1 MQKRITFAPK
11 ILFQAMDHGKWKG
24 HIALWVANIIWG
36 LNAPICKQVLQSATN
51 PEGISPFA
59 LSACRMAGA
68 AALFWGAS
76 LLMPRERVPL
86 RDLGLLLLASVF
98 GIQFNQLLYLWG
110 LSLTSP
116 IDASIISTLVPI
128 LTMVLAAVFLR
139 EPITWLKAGGVA
151 LGCVGAV
158 MLVVMS
164 HRTTAVASSLM
175 GNTLCIISAISFA
188 FYLTAFRNLI
198 VRYSPFTVMKWMFL
212 FAAVVALVIYRK
224 PLAET
229 DFAALPTS
237 VWMGA
242 VYVIVCS
249 TFLSYLCVP
258 IGQRFL
264 RPTVVAM
271 NNYVQ
276 PVVAVLFSVA
286 LGLDVFGL
294 PKAAAALCVFTGVWL
309 VTQSKSRR
317 EMEKL
322 KVEN

>member
-1 MQKRITFAPK
+1 
-11 ILFQAMDHGKWKG
+11 MDYGKLKG
-24 HIALWVANIIWG
+24 HAALWVANIIWG
-36 LNAPICKQVLQSATN
+36 LNAPICKQVLQSSAN
-51 PEGISPFA
+51 PKGISPFA

-68 AALFWGAS
+68 ALLFWAS
-76 LLMPRERVPL
+76 SLFLPRERVSR

-128 LTMVLAAVFLR
+128 LTMVLAALFLR

-158 MLVVMS
+158 LLVVLS
-164 HRTTAVASSLM
+164 NRTTAAASSLV

-212 FAAVVALVIYRK
+212 FAAIVALVIYRK
-224 PLAET
+224 PLMAT

-237 VWMGA
+237 VWAGA
-242 VYVIVCS
+242 LYVIVCS

-258 IGQRFL
+258 IGQRYL
-264 RPTVVAM
+264 RPTLVAM
-271 NNYVQ
+271 YNYVQ
-276 PVVAVLFSVA
+276 PVVAVLLSVA
-286 LGLDVFGL
+286 LGLDAFGFS
-294 PKAAAALCVFTGVWL
+294 KAAAALCVFVGVWL

-317 EMEKL
+317 EMDKL
-322 KVEN
+322 KVES

>member
-1 MQKRITFAPK
+1 MRKK
-11 ILFQAMDHGKWKG
+11 MDYGKLKG
-24 HIALWVANIIWG
+24 HAALWVANIIWG
-36 LNAPICKQVLQSATN
+36 LNAPICKQVLQSSAN

-68 AALFWGAS
+68 ALLFWAAS
-76 LLMPRERVPL
+76 LFLPRERVSR

-128 LTMVLAAVFLR
+128 LTMVLAALFLR

-158 MLVVMS
+158 LLVVLS
-164 HRTTAVASSLM
+164 NRTTAAASSLV

-212 FAAVVALVIYRK
+212 FAAIVALVIYRK
-224 PLAET
+224 PLMAT

-237 VWMGA
+237 VWAGA
-242 VYVIVCS
+242 LYVIVCS

-258 IGQRFL
+258 IGQRYL
-264 RPTVVAM
+264 RPTLVAM
-271 NNYVQ
+271 YNYVQ
-276 PVVAVLFSVA
+276 PVVAVLLSVA
-286 LGLDVFGL
+286 LGLDAFGFS
-294 PKAAAALCVFTGVWL
+294 KVAAALCVFVGVWL

-322 KVEN
+322 KVES

>member
-1 MQKRITFAPK
+1 MNY
-11 ILFQAMDHGKWKG
+11 GKLKG
-24 HIALWVANIIWG
+24 HAALWVANIIWG
-36 LNAPICKQVLQSATN
+36 LNAPICKQVLQSGAN
-51 PEGISPFA
+51 PEGISPFT

-68 AALFWGAS
+68 ALLFWAAS
-76 LLMPRERVPL
+76 LFLPRERVSG
-86 RDLGLLLLASVF
+86 RDMALLLLASVF

-128 LTMVLAAVFLR
+128 LTMLLAALFLR

-151 LGCVGAV
+151 LGCAGAV

-164 HRTTAVASSLM
+164 HGTTSATSSLT

-212 FAAVVALVIYRK
+212 FAAIVALVIYRK
-224 PLAET
+224 PLLAT

-237 VWMGA
+237 VWVGA
-242 VYVIVCS
+242 LYVIVCS

-258 IGQRFL
+258 IGQRYL
-264 RPTVVAM
+264 RPTLVAM
-271 NNYVQ
+271 YNYVQ
-276 PVVAVLFSVA
+276 PVVAVLLSVA
-286 LGLDVFGL
+286 LGLDVFGFS
-294 PKAAAALCVFTGVWL
+294 KAAAALCVFVGVWL
-309 VTQSKSRR
+309 VTQSKSRA
-317 EMEKL
+317 ETEK
-322 KVEN
+322 ESA